1 MSFPA
6 KAVLFD
12 LPLKQEKAAKVT
24 LQLVVNT
31 GNIQIM
37 TVASL
42 EDGVLRTLVDLERD
56 HVKIDAW
63 RVAHGHEEPVLSSN
77 QAFSR
82 NARRRAVTYRIL
94 ESTMRRSPQ
103 LQIAQRNCWRNF
115 HVNETD
121 SWHCCRL
128 NLASSRGAFEG
139 LNEICDVKCRRR
151 QSAVGNC
158 PRACQC
164 PCLCTR
170 AKSARKRERVRIVPH
185 LSCSVASS
193 FLFLLM

>member
-12 LPLKQEKAAKVT
+12 LPLKQENAAKVT

-42 EDGVLRTLVDLERD
+42 EGGVLRTLVDLERD

-63 RVAHGHEEPVLSSN
+63 RVAHEEPVLSSN
-77 QAFSR
+77 QTFSR
-82 NARRRAVTYRIL
+82 SARRRAVTYRIP

-103 LQIAQRNCWRNF
+103 LQIAQRNCWRTF

-128 NLASSRGAFEG
+128 NLASSRGAP
-139 LNEICDVKCRRR
+139 IRRIER
-151 QSAVGNC
+151 NLRREMSASTVCGWELSKSMSVPLSLHTCEECQKERTSANC
-158 PRACQC
+158 TAPFFLA
-164 PCLCTR
+164 LL
-170 AKSARKRERVRIVPH
+170 RVP
-185 LSCSVASS
+185 SCSC
-193 FLFLLM
+193 